1 MITLLFSGRNDSII
15 KAVEKANEILQS
27 EAFYDKIAALP
38 QMSNTN
44 LTSSEIAALLKASNQ
59 KITVHAYWNPFGS
72 VVKTFNPYQFG
83 VNTKKISCIT
93 AYAVNTLINETI
105 HSVALMSNKLDYT
118 STNVDPDEELNV
130 LPWRIGEIA
139 EIISRKTRKFA

>member
-15 KAVEKANEILQS
+15 KAVEKANEILES

-59 KITVHAYWNPFGS
+59 KITVYAYWNPFGS
-72 VVKTFNPYQFG
+72 VVKTFNPYRFG

-93 AYAVNTLINETI
+93 AYAVHTLINETI

-139 EIISRKTRKFA
+139 EIISRKTRRFA